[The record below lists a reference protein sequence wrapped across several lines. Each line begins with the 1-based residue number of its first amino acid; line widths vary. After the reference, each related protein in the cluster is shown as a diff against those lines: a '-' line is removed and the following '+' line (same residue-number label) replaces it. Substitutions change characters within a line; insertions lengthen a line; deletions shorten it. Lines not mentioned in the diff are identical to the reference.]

1 MLEAD
6 AKLVPVTALIIGC
19 GYTGTRLAQNLR
31 ASHAVLAVVRSLVSR
46 SKLQAQDIATLA
58 IDLDTTTDH
67 WPLAASQVDN
77 AWLFYLAPPPGA
89 GLSDSR
95 LDRFLRQIKGRPSVF
110 VYMSTTGVYGN
121 TSGAQVDESTP
132 VNPQTDRA
140 QRRMSAEHMTRV
152 WCNENQV
159 RRVVLRVPGI
169 YGPNRIPLVRLQR
182 GEPFIRLSEAG
193 VTNRIHVDDLV
204 TTCIAAASDN
214 EARGVYN
221 VTDGNSMSSTEFMRR
236 VATLANMPAPIELS
250 LEEARLTLSAER
262 MSFLDESR
270 RVSNRRMLAELRVR
284 LQYADVD
291 TGILASL

>member
-1 MLEAD
+1 
-6 AKLVPVTALIIGC
+6 VSTRPQALIVGC
-19 GYTGTRLAQNLR
+19 GYTGERLAQAL
-31 ASHAVLAVVRSLVSR
+31 HATHSVLAVVRSQTSR
-46 SKLQAQDIATLA
+46 DKLRSQNIEALA
-58 IDLDTTTDH
+58 LDLDSVTADT
-67 WPLAASQVDN
+67 WPLQLSQVDN
-77 AWLFYLAPPPGA
+77 AVIFYLAPPPNE
-89 GLSDSR
+89 GLSDAR
-95 LDRFLRQIKGRPSVF
+95 LDRFLRRIKGRPGAF

-121 TSGAQVDESTP
+121 TSGAKVDESTP
-132 VNPQTDRA
+132 VNPQTERA

-182 GEPFIRLSEAG
+182 REPFIRLGEAG

-204 TTCIAAASDN
+204 TACIAAIQRTD
-214 EARGVYN
+214 ARGVYN

-236 VATLANMPAPIELS
+236 VATIANMPSPMEIS

-270 RVSNRRMLAELRVR
+270 RVSNRRLLAELHVQLR
-284 LQYADVD
+284 YADVD
-291 TGILASL
+291 AGIRASL

>member
-1 MLEAD
+1 MTTQAQ
-6 AKLVPVTALIIGC
+6 ALIVGC
-19 GYTGTRLAQNLR
+19 GYTGRRLAR
-31 ASHAVLAVVRSLVSR
+31 ALQSTHAVLAVVRSDSSHR
-46 SKLQAQDIATLA
+46 ELQAQGIASLS
-58 IDLDTTTDH
+58 IDLDSVTADT
-67 WPLAASQVDN
+67 WPLQKTQFDN
-77 AWLFYLAPPPGA
+77 SRLFYLAPPPPNGV
-89 GLSDSR
+89 SDSR
-95 LDRFLRQIKGRPSVF
+95 LDRFLRRITGCPSVF

-121 TSGAQVDESTP
+121 TNGATVDESTP

-182 GEPFIRLSEAG
+182 REPFIRVGEAG

-204 TTCIAAASDN
+204 AACMAAAGN
-214 EARGVYN
+214 EAARGVYN

-236 VATLANMPAPIELS
+236 VAAIANMPAPLEIS
-250 LEEARLTLSAER
+250 LEEARLTLSTER

-270 RVSNRRMLAELRVR
+270 RVSNKRLLTELGLQ

-291 TGILASL
+291 AGIRASL

>member
-1 MLEAD
+1 MSATQSK
-6 AKLVPVTALIIGC
+6 AIIVGC
-19 GYTGTRLAQNLR
+19 GYTGQRLAQALR
-31 ASHAVLAVVRSLVSR
+31 STHTVLAIVRSEPSR
-46 SKLQAQDIATLA
+46 EKLQAQSIAALA
-58 IDLDTTTDH
+58 IDLDTVTADT
-67 WPLAASQVDN
+67 WPTQANQIDN
-77 AWLFYLAPPPGA
+77 AWLFYLAPPPTEGV
-89 GLSDSR
+89 SDSR
-95 LDRFLRQIKGRPSVF
+95 LDRFLRRFRGRPAAF

-121 TSGAQVDESTP
+121 TNGAEVDESTP

-169 YGPNRIPLVRLQR
+169 YGPNRIPLVRLER
-182 GEPFIRLSEAG
+182 REPFIRLDEAG

-204 TTCIAAASDN
+204 TACLAVAKNDA
-214 EARGVYN
+214 ARGVYN

-236 VATLANMPAPIELS
+236 VAALAHLPAPLEIS
-250 LEEARLTLSAER
+250 HEEARLTLSAER

-270 RVSNRRMLAELRVR
+270 RVSNKRLLAELGLQ

-291 TGILASL
+291 AGIRASL